1 MSQEIKLN
9 EGLSLFDAMGVER
22 DSIPVTLTERSLDS
36 LERKITEVAILKFPK
51 GFGFKIPGV
60 IGEYSSA
67 DPLSLFRIPGDPYL
81 LNSLYLLKKECAVP
95 GSSAASSNEKADTV
109 IARANKEHVL
119 ANAESKY
126 RTPDNPIDPNDQG
139 VEYQA
144 NCIYFNDGAGAI
156 LGTEIDGKYV
166 SQILDYPND
175 ELKDKEEYERYLDSK
190 RTLIGTTLDGKNVT
204 MTGSMREI
212 KDFCSVNRVG
222 VGVLAS
228 PAFIQDERVLSEEE
242 VFSNCMLG
250 DPRHFIREPYKNGV
264 VHMGV
269 ITEAIRNSRG
279 SEIYRSIKSK
289 LPISLDIP
297 DHLKA
302 FLNEGNIDFIRSA
315 YSEDVVYGPEFAKE
329 VTIENGKL
337 NLPYLKAGC
346 YNHIL
351 TGINKDGEI
360 LLIVIPG
367 IVKGASGQGGLS
379 LSEITELSKDLRDK
393 YDLVSLFDSCQG
405 RDPGA
410 LVVLSSNSTIVS
422 ADKELSK
429 IFTGEELGNN
439 KPGNTSSRVVLG
451 KQEKNLTLSKC
462 NLVSIC

>member
-1 MSQEIKLN
+1 MSN
-9 EGLSLFDAMGVER
+9 ELEKTDGLQIFKDMGVMSECVH
-22 DSIPVTLTERSLDS
+22 ITLSEESLS
-36 LERKITEVAILKFPK
+36 VLERKISEVVVLKFPK
-51 GFGFKIPGV
+51 GFGFKIPGT
-60 IGEYSSA
+60 IGMYSDS

-81 LNSLYLLKKECAVP
+81 LNSVYQLRAQCAVP

-109 IARANKEHVL
+109 IAKANKEYTL
-119 ANAESKY
+119 AKAESKY
-126 RTPDNPIDPNDQG
+126 RTEDNPIDPNDQG

-156 LGTEIDGKYV
+156 LGTEVDGKYV
-166 SQILDYPND
+166 SQILDFPND
-175 ELKDKEEYERYLDSK
+175 ELKDKEEYDRYLGFE
-190 RTLIGTTLDGKNVT
+190 RTLIGTTLEGKNVT
-204 MTGSMREI
+204 STGSLRER
-212 KDFCSVNRVG
+212 KDFCSVNRVKIG
-222 VGVLAS
+222 ILAS

-269 ITEAIRNSRG
+269 ITEAIRNGRG
-279 SEIYRSIKSK
+279 NEIYQSIRNKI
-289 LPISLDIP
+289 PISLDIP
-297 DHLKA
+297 DHLKG
-302 FLNEGNIDFIRSA
+302 FLNKDNIDFIRSA
-315 YSEDVVYGPEFAKE
+315 YSDDVVYGPDFASGVSIK
-329 VTIENGKL
+329 NGKL

-429 IFTGEELGNN
+429 IITGEELGKD
-439 KPGNTSSRVVLG
+439 KPTNTSSRVVLG
-451 KQEKNLTLSKC
+451 K
-462 NLVSIC
+462 

>member
-1 MSQEIKLN
+1 MSQELEKTD
-9 EGLSLFDAMGVER
+9 GLQIFKDMGVMSECVH
-22 DSIPVTLTERSLDS
+22 ITLSEESLS
-36 LERKITEVAILKFPK
+36 VLERKISEVVVLKFPK
-51 GFGFKIPGV
+51 GFGFKIPGT
-60 IGEYSSA
+60 IGMYSDS

-81 LNSLYLLKKECAVP
+81 LNSIYQLRAQCAIP
-95 GSSAASSNEKADTV
+95 GSSAASSNEKSDTV
-109 IARANKEHVL
+109 IAKANKEYAL
-119 ANAESKY
+119 ANTELKY
-126 RTPDNPIDPNDQG
+126 RTEDNPIDPNDKG

-166 SQILDYPND
+166 SQILDFPID
-175 ELKDKEEYERYLDSK
+175 ELKDRKEYERYLDSK
-190 RTLIGTTLDGKNVT
+190 RTLIGTTLEGKNVT
-204 MTGSMREI
+204 MTGSIREI
-212 KDFCSVNRVG
+212 KDFCSINRVG

-242 VFSNCMLG
+242 VFRNCMLG

-315 YSEDVVYGPEFAKE
+315 YSEDVVYGPDFASGVSIK
-329 VTIENGKL
+329 NGKL
-337 NLPYLKAGC
+337 NLPYLNAGC

-351 TGINKDGEI
+351 TGINKEGEMY
-360 LLIVIPG
+360 LVVIPG
-367 IVKGASGQGGLS
+367 IVNGASGQDGLS

-393 YDLVSLFDSCQG
+393 YDLVSLFDSCHG
-405 RDPGA
+405 RDPGS

-422 ADKELSK
+422 EDEELSVLL
-429 IFTGEELGNN
+429 TGEVSRNN
-439 KPGNTSSRVVLG
+439 KPSNTSPRYMLG
-451 KQEKNLTLSKC
+451 KIIKS
-462 NLVSIC
+462 